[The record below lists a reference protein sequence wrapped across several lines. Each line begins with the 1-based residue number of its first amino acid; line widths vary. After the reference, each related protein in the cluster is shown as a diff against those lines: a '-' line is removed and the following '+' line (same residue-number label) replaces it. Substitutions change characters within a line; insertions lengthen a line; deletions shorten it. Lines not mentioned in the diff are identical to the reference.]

1 MTPDPA
7 VMRVDRPRAAALF
20 GDELT
25 WIIDRLQA
33 RFTRGQPP
41 PVRLRLTDPSEA
53 ERDALERL
61 TGRRPSAAGSISIE
75 VATLERIVATAGIAP
90 DLRSLVEALRGPV
103 VDQAALAAAEHAR
116 WAELHERLRSDAAQL
131 HPALEVWAEDLVGS
145 GLLRRL
151 AGDPDGAV
159 ELGRQALTVLGR
171 LPAEAVPL
179 SQLAATALGDS
190 HALDDD
196 TALSTVVLRGIES
209 LTGLPRRDRS
219 AAERRALWARVG
231 VLLDELSAPVLVLG
245 LRPAGSGLLD
255 RTLRDHAEVGEPCRI
270 TLRTLVRH
278 PADWAALVG
287 QRVLVCE
294 NPTVIAAVAERCGPA
309 APPMVCTDGQPSAA
323 VQTLL
328 GQVARAG
335 AELAFHTDF
344 DGGGIRI
351 ANLLVDRFGARPW
364 RMSRGD
370 YEAAAAEAGRPL
382 GATPPAASWDPE
394 LTPAIVAR
402 GRAVHEE
409 QLLDGL
415 VEGVRGR

>member
-1 MTPDPA
+1 MTVDRS
-7 VMRVDRPRAAALF
+7 VSVDRPRAAALF
-20 GDELT
+20 GAELA
-25 WIIDRLQA
+25 WIVDRLHT
-33 RFTRGQPP
+33 RLSRGQAP
-41 PVRLRLTDPSEA
+41 PVRLRLAEPTEA

-61 TGRRPSAAGSISIE
+61 TGRRPAAAGSISIE

-103 VDQAALAAAEHAR
+103 VDQAALAAAEQQR
-116 WAELHERLRSDAAQL
+116 WAQLYDQLRADAAEL
-131 HPALEVWAEDLVGS
+131 HPALEAWAEDLAGS

-151 AGDPDGAV
+151 AGDPAGAV

-179 SQLAATALGDS
+179 AQLAASTLGDS

-196 TALSTVVLRGIES
+196 TALSTVVLRGIEAV
-209 LTGLPRRDRS
+209 TGLPRRDRS

-255 RTLRDHAEVGEPCRI
+255 RTLRDHAEVAEPCRV

-278 PADWAALVG
+278 PADWAAFDG
-287 QRVLVCE
+287 QRVVVCE
-294 NPTVIAAVAERCGPA
+294 NPTVVVAVAERCGPA
-309 APPMVCTDGQPSAA
+309 APPVVCTDGQPSAA

-328 GQVARAG
+328 GQLARVGAG
-335 AELAFHTDF
+335 LAFHTDF

-351 ANLLVDRFGARPW
+351 ANLLADRFGARPW
-364 RMSRGD
+364 RMSRAD
-370 YEAAAAEAGRPL
+370 YEAAAAQAGRPL
-382 GATPPAASWDPE
+382 GATPPAAIWDPE

-415 VEGVRGR
+415 VEALQGR